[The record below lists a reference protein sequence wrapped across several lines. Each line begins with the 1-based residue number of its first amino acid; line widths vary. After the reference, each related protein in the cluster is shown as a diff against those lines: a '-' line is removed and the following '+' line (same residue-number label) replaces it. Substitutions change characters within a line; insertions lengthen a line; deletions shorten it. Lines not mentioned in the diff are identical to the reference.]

1 MQRMGPL
8 LCFWTGGIRRAEQ
21 ARLRWS
27 LAPPR
32 GERARDC
39 AARSASRPPP
49 VRRIPPS
56 PPRRSKL
63 CIACSGFFHFI
74 PKSRSALTPLLLLSA
89 KGSAWL
95 ACSLASALTTAR
107 RRCQP
112 FAGPVRAHAAH
123 GPSALLLDRWD
134 SKGGTENAAV
144 RHFPAPGSDGPQ
156 LCSLEGKQQEASAE
170 NPTLSAASEQA
181 LYRLLRLFSFHSQKP
196 ERAHA
201 AAPPFRK
208 RFRLARLLACKRAHN
223 GSPSLPTFCGARKGP
238 CVAWALC
245 FAFGQVGF
253 EGRNRKCR
261 SAAFSRPGSLAP
273 PRWSPVPGASP
284 RPGKNGRGNRSGQRA
299 DAPRERRGE
308 RQRLAL
314 KHPFHP
320 LQIRSASRV
329 TSFQASPA
337 NRRGSRP
344 PRSPR

>member
-56 PPRRSKL
+56 PPK
-63 CIACSGFFHFI
+63 
-74 PKSRSALTPLLLLSA
+74 
-89 KGSAWL
+89 
-95 ACSLASALTTAR
+95 
-107 RRCQP
+107 Q
-112 FAGPVRAHAAH
+112 RAHAAH

-134 SKGGTENAAV
+134 SKGGTGEAPV
-144 RHFPAPGSDGPQ
+144 EPRPAPGRT
-156 LCSLEGKQQEASAE
+156 GKRLRRAERKQAAARAE
-170 NPTLSAASEQA
+170 NPTLSAKAE
-181 LYRLLRLFSFHSQKP
+181 
-196 ERAHA
+196 
-201 AAPPFRK
+201 
-208 RFRLARLLACKRAHN
+208 
-223 GSPSLPTFCGARKGP
+223 GP
-238 CVAWALC
+238 CSAWALC

-261 SAAFSRPGSLAP
+261 SAVFSRPGSLAP

-284 RPGKNGRGNRSGQRA
+284 RPGESGRGNRSGQRT

-308 RQRLAL
+308 RQRLAP

>member
-8 LCFWTGGIRRAEQ
+8 LCLWIGGIRRAEQ

-112 FAGPVRAHAAH
+112 FAGPVRAHALH

-144 RHFPAPGSDGPQ
+144 RHFPAPG
-156 LCSLEGKQQEASAE
+156 AS
-170 NPTLSAASEQA
+170 P
-181 LYRLLRLFSFHSQKP
+181 
-196 ERAHA
+196 
-201 AAPPFRK
+201 
-208 RFRLARLLACKRAHN
+208 
-223 GSPSLPTFCGARKGP
+223 
-238 CVAWALC
+238 
-245 FAFGQVGF
+245 
-253 EGRNRKCR
+253 
-261 SAAFSRPGSLAP
+261 RPGGAP
-273 PRWSPVPGASP
+273 SRWSPVPVEPRPGGASP
-284 RPGKNGRGNRSGQRA
+284 RPGENGRGNRSGQRA

>member
-21 ARLRWS
+21 KMPQCGIF
-27 LAPPR
+27 PPR

-112 FAGPVRAHAAH
+112 FAGPVRAHALH

-144 RHFPAPGSDGPQ
+144 RHFPAPG
-156 LCSLEGKQQEASAE
+156 
-170 NPTLSAASEQA
+170 
-181 LYRLLRLFSFHSQKP
+181 
-196 ERAHA
+196 
-201 AAPPFRK
+201 
-208 RFRLARLLACKRAHN
+208 
-223 GSPSLPTFCGARKGP
+223 
-238 CVAWALC
+238 
-245 FAFGQVGF
+245 
-253 EGRNRKCR
+253 
-261 SAAFSRPGSLAP
+261 
-273 PRWSPVPGASP
+273 ASP
-284 RPGKNGRGNRSGQRA
+284 RPGGAPPREPRPAPVEPRPGGLAPPREERAREQIRPAGGCPAGAARRAAAPCAQTSVSPPANPLRFPRHIISGVTCKSTREPSTAFTAMKSRSG
-299 DAPRERRGE
+299 
-308 RQRLAL
+308 
-314 KHPFHP
+314 
-320 LQIRSASRV
+320 
-329 TSFQASPA
+329 SP
-337 NRRGSRP
+337 S
-344 PRSPR
+344 PRSSS

>member
-1 MQRMGPL
+1 M
-8 LCFWTGGIRRAEQ
+8 RRA
-21 ARLRWS
+21 AFRIF
-27 LAPPR
+27 PR
-32 GERARDC
+32 QTLSVRARPPHTGAPHPQP
-39 AARSASRPPP
+39 AAMR
-49 VRRIPPS
+49 RRIS
-56 PPRRSKL
+56 FGESVAICRGLLYTGWCCGAAGRARGAKAHTERYRSGHNGGASK
-63 CIACSGFFHFI
+63 
-74 PKSRSALTPLLLLSA
+74 ALWEQSHV
-89 KGSAWL
+89 GS
-95 ACSLASALTTAR
+95 
-107 RRCQP
+107 
-112 FAGPVRAHAAH
+112 
-123 GPSALLLDRWD
+123 
-134 SKGGTENAAV
+134 
-144 RHFPAPGSDGPQ
+144 
-156 LCSLEGKQQEASAE
+156 
-170 NPTLSAASEQA
+170 NPTLSAKAEDPCSAWALCFAFGQVGFEGRNRRGSGGASPRPGENGQETAPRGAQA
-181 LYRLLRLFSFHSQKP
+181 GRRPCGESHP
-196 ERAHA
+196 
-201 AAPPFRK
+201 
-208 RFRLARLLACKRAHN
+208 LA
-223 GSPSLPTFCGARKGP
+223 GTGGEDP
-238 CVAWALC
+238 CSAWALC

>member
-1 MQRMGPL
+1 MQFAADSCILGGAAGRPAAPAAQKRTRRGIEVVI
-8 LCFWTGGIRRAEQ
+8 TG
-21 ARLRWS
+21 
-27 LAPPR
+27 APRKRFGSNPTW
-32 GERARDC
+32 
-39 AARSASRPPP
+39 
-49 VRRIPPS
+49 VRIPPS
-56 PPRRSKL
+56 PPK
-63 CIACSGFFHFI
+63 
-74 PKSRSALTPLLLLSA
+74 
-89 KGSAWL
+89 
-95 ACSLASALTTAR
+95 
-107 RRCQP
+107 Q
-112 FAGPVRAHAAH
+112 RAHAAH

-134 SKGGTENAAV
+134 SKGGTEKAAV

-170 NPTLSAASEQA
+170 NPT
-181 LYRLLRLFSFHSQKP
+181 
-196 ERAHA
+196 
-201 AAPPFRK
+201 
-208 RFRLARLLACKRAHN
+208 
-223 GSPSLPTFCGARKGP
+223 
-238 CVAWALC
+238 LC

-284 RPGKNGRGNRSGQRA
+284 RPGENGRGNRSGQRA

-308 RQRLAL
+308 RERQRLAP